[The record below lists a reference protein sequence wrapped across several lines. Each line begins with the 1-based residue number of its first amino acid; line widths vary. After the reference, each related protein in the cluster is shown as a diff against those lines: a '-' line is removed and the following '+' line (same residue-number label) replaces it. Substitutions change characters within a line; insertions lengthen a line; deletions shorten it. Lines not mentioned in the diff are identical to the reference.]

1 MNKSLRERK
10 AVSTEYYQKQ
20 WTRAMAGN
28 GSAEE
33 AGIRN
38 IMQRPLHSQSK
49 KLRFDLRDMGCPD
62 RVLYKDN
69 TVI

>member
-1 MNKSLRERK
+1 MNKSLREREPI
-10 AVSTEYYQKQ
+10 SIEYYQKQ

-33 AGIRN
+33 AGIGS

-49 KLRFDLRDMGCPD
+49 KLRFDLKDMGCPG

>member
-1 MNKSLRERK
+1 MNKSLRERE

-33 AGIRN
+33 AGIGS
-38 IMQRPLHSQSK
+38 IMHWLLHSQSK
-49 KLRFDLRDMGCPD
+49 KLRFDLKDLGCPD